1 MFAANS
7 RHAAK
12 RKGHQIIPGADRFLT
27 STPPPQELPF
37 RRSER
42 KKRLR
47 KGESESGEII
57 ELLSE
62 DDEAET
68 D

>member
-1 MFAANS
+1 VFAANS

-47 KGESESGEII
+47 KGESGEII